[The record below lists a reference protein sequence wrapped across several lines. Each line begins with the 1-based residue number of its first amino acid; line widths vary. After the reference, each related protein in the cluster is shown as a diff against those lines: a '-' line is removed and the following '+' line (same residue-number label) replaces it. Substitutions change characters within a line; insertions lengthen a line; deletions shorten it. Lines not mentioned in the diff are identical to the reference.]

1 MKKETTDILY
11 IIIGV
16 LAFAISIAMAILTG
30 GPDAIISG

>member
-16 LAFAISIAMAILTG
+16 LAFAISIALAILTG
-30 GPDAIISG
+30 GPDALVSG